1 MLFSSLL
8 LRIHMYY
15 ILAGGFKFWIFPPR
29 TLEKI
34 SNLTWNCLVETHPS
48 RLAKSHQSWETSIHG
63 GCSGEFPKL
72 HPNHGENTQG
82 LGGLKHFAHE
92 RPSLRWEL
100 MGAVLA
106 VLFCRIL
113 GMEKGPWKNDVRKI
127 SSFGAIT
134 SFFITSPLLPVSSPH
149 LLIFF
154 VCCIFDWFVHVR

>member
-1 MLFSSLL
+1 MDMVLNPLIFCIRFYWLYWWLNAKKSPIFGQTFWDQLGTNSLL
-8 LRIHMYY
+8 
-15 ILAGGFKFWIFPPR
+15 AGVFVARSPRPQKVCRSKPPSKPR
-29 TLEKI
+29 WKT
-34 SNLTWNCLVETHPS
+34 
-48 RLAKSHQSWETSIHG
+48 R
-63 GCSGEFPKL
+63 
-72 HPNHGENTQG
+72 G

-106 VLFCRIL
+106 VLFCRIR